1 VLERQRAGECGQRVA
16 AIGILDDAKIA
27 RDQPELVVAAGL
39 IGETIEQFG
48 EAIHASSSTAGAASL
63 SSSSP

>member
-1 VLERQRAGECGQRVA
+1 MLERQRTGQRRQRIA
-16 AIGILDDAKIA
+16 AIGIFDVAEIGG
-27 RDQPELVVAAGL
+27 DQPQLVVAAGL

-48 EAIHASSSTAGAASL
+48 EAIHASSSTACAASL